1 MLVSLSMDTCM
12 YVSMCVWLY
21 ACNITECNVCKF
33 WYVIK
38 SSGMLWYVVVC
49 CGTPGPTVV
58 SHPARV
64 VTFNRRFLQLLS
76 LGGMEKYIHQ
86 KLFEVVQNRE
96 NGPHFWVVSWRHG
109 TPLVTHDLEKKIT
122 SYRSYC
128 WLGWATRSH
137 TGVEYLCSTYSLY
150 LSYLSLTIF
159 FSKNKIFILSKY
171 LKHVSRR

>member
-1 MLVSLSMDTCM
+1 MHACMLVSLSMDTCM

-38 SSGMLWYVVVC
+38 SSGMLWYVMVC
-49 CGTPGPTVV
+49 CGAPGPTVV

-76 LGGMEKYIHQ
+76 LGGMEKYIRQ

-96 NGPHFWVVSWRHG
+96 NGPDFWVVSWRQG
-109 TPLVTHDLEKKIT
+109 TPLVTHDLEKKNHIV
-122 SYRSYC
+122 S
-128 WLGWATRSH
+128 LVLLVGMSH
-137 TGVEYLCSTYSLY
+137 SLPHGSGVFVLYLQLISISPFLDYFFRKTKSLY
-150 LSYLSLTIF
+150 CLNI
-159 FSKNKIFILSKY
+159 
-171 LKHVSRR
+171 

>member
-76 LGGMEKYIHQ
+76 LGGMEKYIRQNFLRLYKIERMGLTFELCLGATGRHWWPTTL
-86 KLFEVVQNRE
+86 KKKSHRIARIVGWDEPLAPTREWSICALPTAYIYLTFPWLFFFEKQN
-96 NGPHFWVVSWRHG
+96 
-109 TPLVTHDLEKKIT
+109 
-122 SYRSYC
+122 
-128 WLGWATRSH
+128 
-137 TGVEYLCSTYSLY
+137 LY
-150 LSYLSLTIF
+150 I
-159 FSKNKIFILSKY
+159 
-171 LKHVSRR
+171 V

>member
-38 SSGMLWYVVVC
+38 CSGMLWYVVVC

-76 LGGMEKYIHQ
+76 LGGMEKYIRQ
-86 KLFEVVQNRE
+86 NLFEVVQNRE
-96 NGPHFWVVSWRHG
+96 NGPDFWVVSWRQG
-109 TPLVTHDLEKKIT
+109 TPLVTHDLEKKTHRIARIVGWDEPLAPT
-122 SYRSYC
+122 REWSICALPTAYIYLTFP
-128 WLGWATRSH
+128 WL
-137 TGVEYLCSTYSLY
+137 
-150 LSYLSLTIF
+150 F